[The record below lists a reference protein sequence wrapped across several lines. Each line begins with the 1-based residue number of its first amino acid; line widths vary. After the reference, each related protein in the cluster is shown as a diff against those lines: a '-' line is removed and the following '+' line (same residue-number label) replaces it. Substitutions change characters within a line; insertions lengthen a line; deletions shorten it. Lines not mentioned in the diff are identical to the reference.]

1 MRQFMTARGA
11 LALGEKVYLM
21 GILNI
26 TPDSFSDGGRFDTA
40 PAALRHAEEM
50 AAQGADLIDV
60 GAVSTRPFAAPVDED
75 EEWGRLKGVLPE
87 LLRRCPVPVSVD
99 TTSVAVARK
108 CLDLGAAVINDVY
121 GAFRPEMCAVVKEYR
136 AGWVL
141 MHGGAAFAKTEA
153 EPDYPGGV
161 LRHVQD
167 FFDNAMRQA
176 AEYGLPA
183 ERLCLDP
190 GFGFAKNTAQNAALL
205 RGLASLDTHGAALLA
220 ALSRKRFIGELS
232 GDPDPSDRLGGTL
245 AANVAA
251 VLSGADLIRT
261 HEIPLHRKAL
271 DLAENLIKKN

>member
-1 MRQFMTARGA
+1 MNSLAFLRKNGYDGSRKQKGGDTMRQFMTARGA

-121 GAFRPEMCAVVKEYR
+121 GAFRPEMCAVVKEYYLIAYR
-136 AGWVL
+136 AQ
-141 MHGGAAFAKTEA
+141 
-153 EPDYPGGV
+153 
-161 LRHVQD
+161 VQCD
-167 FFDNAMRQA
+167 GIGNGMVIFHQQNPVCGHFHAPPFR
-176 AEYGLPA
+176 
-183 ERLCLDP
+183 
-190 GFGFAKNTAQNAALL
+190 TA
-205 RGLASLDTHGAALLA
+205 
-220 ALSRKRFIGELS
+220 
-232 GDPDPSDRLGGTL
+232 
-245 AANVAA
+245 
-251 VLSGADLIRT
+251 
-261 HEIPLHRKAL
+261 
-271 DLAENLIKKN
+271 